1 MFFSLT
7 NSPATFQM
15 MMNDIFK
22 GLIHEGYMVIYMDY
36 ILVYTCMIKHHG
48 DSGGGD
54 PSPGCTPKTSG
65 LPQGREVL
73 IQMPFRLSVEYLGL
87 ILSEG
92 WVEMDP
98 IKITG
103 VQDWPTLKN
112 VTEGQSFVGFVN
124 SYHRFI
130 PKFSHAASPLHH
142 LTKKVELWQWTE
154 PT

>member
-1 MFFSLT
+1 MGTQEVVTQVLDVL
-7 NSPATFQM
+7 Q
-15 MMNDIFK
+15 K
-22 GLIHEGYMVIYMDY
+22 HR
-36 ILVYTCMIKHHG
+36 VY
-48 DSGGGD
+48 
-54 PSPGCTPKTSG
+54 PKTKKCS
-65 LPQGREVL
+65 
-73 IQMPFRLSVEYLGL
+73 FKCLSVEYLGL